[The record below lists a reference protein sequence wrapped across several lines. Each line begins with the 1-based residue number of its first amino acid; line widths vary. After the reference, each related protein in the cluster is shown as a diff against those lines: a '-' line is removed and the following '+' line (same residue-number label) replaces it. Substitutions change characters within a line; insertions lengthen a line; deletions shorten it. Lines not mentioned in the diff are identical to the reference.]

1 MSYEFYKIIHILGL
15 VLLFFSLGAL
25 IFHSLSGGEKKF
37 ALRKFLMI
45 QHGIGLLLVLTGG
58 FGLLART
65 DAQVT
70 EVWVIIKIMIWFC
83 LGGIPTLGF
92 RLKSRSLPAWFATLI
107 LAAVAVSLVILKPS

>member
-1 MSYEFYKIIHILGL
+1 MLRQVKFKFCRSDMMSYEFYKIIHILGL

-70 EVWVIIKIMIWFC
+70 EVWVIIKIMIC
-83 LGGIPTLGF
+83 SKKNELKLYF
-92 RLKSRSLPAWFATLI
+92 RNNSIFE
-107 LAAVAVSLVILKPS
+107 